1 MVFKVSDETDERFG
15 PGKQPRVPRN
25 DVVRYWERGMKF
37 FKMYSF
43 LACGVTTY

>member
-15 PGKQPRVPRN
+15 PGKQPRVQR